1 MQMIRCQQVQATTAT
16 TTATATTTT
25 VSTAI
30 ATGEHDIDAV
40 GSCELQEIDMLS
52 DKMTGLTNCR
62 LFSFG
67 IDVCKYLYNALWRM
81 VPSLRRHLFNGEEN
95 EFSG

>member
-1 MQMIRCQQVQATTAT
+1 
-16 TTATATTTT
+16 
-25 VSTAI
+25 
-30 ATGEHDIDAV
+30 
-40 GSCELQEIDMLS
+40 MLS